1 MGQIP
6 LPAEECHLIRGRG
19 HRRLLF
25 QDRGSLGTGPPMT
38 ASWAG
43 LVCAFRFFRG
53 YMTVSAGIDL
63 LQ

>member
-43 LVCAFRFFRG
+43 LVCAFRFF
-53 YMTVSAGIDL
+53 
-63 LQ
+63 